1 MHISVN
7 KNIVL
12 IGTAHISQESVDEVK
27 SVIEEE
33 HPDIVAVELDERRYK
48 ALTEKTKW
56 ENTPIN
62 KLLKSNNAYLML
74 AQIFLGSIQR
84 RLGKEYGV
92 EPGSEMIAAMKEAEK
107 HNLTVALVDR
117 DITITLKRAWKRMG
131 IREKFRLTWEFL
143 KAMIGFEE
151 EDLDELDLEE
161 LMDQDMIST
170 MMEEFG
176 KFAPS
181 VASVLIDERDQYIA
195 QNILEHS
202 NKGKVVAV
210 VGAGH
215 LKGIQQYLEQPD
227 LNIDLKELE
236 YLPKKRVSIWKV
248 IGYAVPVIFAAVIG
262 YIVFTG
268 NWERAADALFWWFII
283 NGSLSALGTLI
294 ARGHPLSILTA
305 FVAAPLTSL
314 NPAVAAGWVAGYVEF
329 RIRKPVVKDFQNLSH
344 IESTKDFLNN
354 RVIRLLLVVALANL
368 GSMIGTFVAL
378 PYILSI
384 GFGG

>member
-1 MHISVN
+1 M
-7 KNIVL
+7 
-12 IGTAHISQESVDEVK
+12 D
-27 SVIEEE
+27 
-33 HPDIVAVELDERRYK
+33 DRRYK

-62 KLLKSNNAYLML
+62 QLLKSNNAYLML

-92 EPGSEMIAAMKEAEK
+92 EPGSEMIAAMDVAKK
-107 HNLTVALVDR
+107 HDLQVSLVDR

-131 IREKFRLTWEFL
+131 IREKFRLTWEFM
-143 KAMIGFEE
+143 KAMVGFEE

-170 MMEEFG
+170 MMEEFSS
-176 KFAPS
+176 FAPS
-181 VASVLIDERDQYIA
+181 IASVLIDERDQFIA
-195 QNILEHS
+195 QRIKEESEN
-202 NKGKVVAV
+202 GKIVAV

-215 LKGIQQYLEQPD
+215 LNGIKQYLDNPSFTAD
-227 LNIDLKELE
+227 ITELE
-236 YLPKKRVSIWKV
+236 YLPKKRFSFWKA
-248 IGYAVPVIFAAVIG
+248 IGYAIPILFAAIIG
-262 YIVFTG
+262 YIIING
-268 NWERAADALFWWFII
+268 DWESALNALFWWFII

-294 ARGHPLSILTA
+294 ARGHPFSILTA

-329 RIRKPVVKDFQNLSH
+329 KMRKPVVKDFQALSH
-344 IESTKDFLNN
+344 LESTSDFLNN

-378 PYILSI
+378 PYLI
-384 GFGG
+384 GLGLGS

>member
-1 MHISVN
+1 LHITID

-27 SVIEEE
+27 QIIETEK
-33 HPDIVAVELDERRYK
+33 PDIVAVELDDRRYK
-48 ALTEKTKW
+48 SLIEKTKW

-62 KLLKSNNAYLML
+62 KILKSNNTYLML
-74 AQIFLGSIQR
+74 AQIFLGAIQR
-84 RLGKEYGV
+84 RLGKELGV

-107 HNLTVALVDR
+107 HKLSVALVDR

-143 KAMIGFEE
+143 KAMVGFDEE
-151 EDLDELDLEE
+151 DLEE
-161 LMDQDMIST
+161 LDLKELMNQDMIST

-195 QNILEHS
+195 QNIRNQS
-202 NKGKVVAV
+202 KKGKVVAV

-215 LKGIQQYLEQPD
+215 LQGIKRYLEQPD
-227 LNIDLKELE
+227 FSVDLTKLE
-236 YLPKKRVSIWKV
+236 FLPKKRFSVWKAV
-248 IGYAVPVIFAAVIG
+248 GYTVPVIFATIIG
-262 YIVFTG
+262 YIVLTG

-314 NPAVAAGWVAGYVEF
+314 NPAVAAGWIAGYVEF

-384 GFGG
+384 GIGA

>member
-1 MHISVN
+1 MNVTISDT
-7 KNIVL
+7 IIL

-27 SVIEEE
+27 SVIQKEK
-33 HPDIVAVELDERRYK
+33 PDIVAVELDERRYK
-48 ALTEKTKW
+48 TLTEKTKW

-62 KLLKSNNAYLML
+62 QLLRSNNAYLML

-84 RLGKEYGV
+84 RLGKELGV
-92 EPGSEMIAAMKEAEK
+92 EPGSEMVAAMEEAK
-107 HNLTVALVDR
+107 KQNLQVALVDR

-143 KAMIGFEE
+143 KAMVGFEE
-151 EDLDELDLEE
+151 EDLEEIDLKE

-181 VASVLIDERDQYIA
+181 AASVLIDERDQYIA
-195 QNILEHS
+195 QKIKFES
-202 NKGKVVAV
+202 EKGKVVAV

-215 LKGIQQYLEQPD
+215 LKGIQTYLEDPT
-227 LNIDLKELE
+227 LKVDLKKLE
-236 YLPKKRVSIWKV
+236 HLPKKRFSIWKAV
-248 IGYAVPVIFAAVIG
+248 GYAVPIIFAVVIG
-262 YIVFTG
+262 YIIFTG

-329 RIRKPVVKDFQNLSH
+329 KIRKPVVKDFQALSH
-344 IESTKDFLNN
+344 IESTSDFLNN

-368 GSMIGTFVAL
+368 GSMIGTFIAL
-378 PYILSI
+378 PYLLSL
-384 GFGG
+384 GFGS